1 MLKLYKQVI
10 IYLSVSSYSAEDY
23 ETIQETNDK
32 ILTELQNIENQGWD
46 KKKERI
52 ARYVENSRILLNA
65 NKLPVGNK
73 KEFASYMF
81 EKITEYTTISRN
93 DSFYLLFSEE
103 EKKGEMSRIVAQK
116 ATNIS
121 SGQTIDEKFRSQ
133 ILKPQ
138 QKNDNITK
146 HFANIRLTIKECG
159 SLIDALE
166 EKYNESD
173 ELANIM
179 KEQLSDIKQ
188 LLSQDANTLAV
199 LSLARKNI
207 DDRNKWGNYEKLVAQ
222 FLIAVGETKA
232 ELAKK
237 LNYCSKYASIGIERN
252 EELTS
257 YWQYLGKCP
266 SCKTD
271 VHDYFDLQIQKYLKG
286 EELDTKTPL
295 KGY

>member
-1 MLKLYKQVI
+1 MI

-23 ETIQETNDK
+23 EDIQSSNQK
-32 ILTELQNIENQGWD
+32 ILNELQNLENQGWD

-52 ARYVENSRILLNA
+52 AKYVDNSRKLFDA
-65 NKLPVGNK
+65 GKLPLGNK
-73 KEFASYMF
+73 KEFASYMYQ
-81 EKITEYTTISRN
+81 KLTEYTTISRN
-93 DSFYLLFSEE
+93 GDFYSLFKSDESGDQNKIIA
-103 EKKGEMSRIVAQK
+103 EKAI
-116 ATNIS
+116 NIT
-121 SGQTIDEKFRSQ
+121 SGQTVDEKFRSQ

-146 HFANIRLTIKECG
+146 HFANIRLTLKECT

-173 ELANIM
+173 ELANVM

-188 LLSQDANTLAV
+188 LLSQDADTLAV

-252 EELTS
+252 EELTR

-266 SCKTD
+266 NCQTD

-286 EELDTKTPL
+286 EELDIKTPL